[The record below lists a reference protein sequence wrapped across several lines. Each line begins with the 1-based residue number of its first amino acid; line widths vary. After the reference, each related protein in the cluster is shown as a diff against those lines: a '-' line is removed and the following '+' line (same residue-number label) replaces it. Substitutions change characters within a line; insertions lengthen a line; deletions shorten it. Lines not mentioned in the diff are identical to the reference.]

1 MIELAGPEIVATFL
15 ADPRTNEISET
26 TSVIARAPTADLSWR
41 TPRSVLL
48 VLSLA
53 AMLEAALGCVHVRP
67 YQRERLTHPT
77 MTTAD
82 VGGPGEAHAR
92 AVREGAT
99 GGGTA
104 GEAGCGCN

>member
-1 MIELAGPEIVATFL
+1 VIV
-15 ADPRTNEISET
+15 
-26 TSVIARAPTADLSWR
+26 RAPTAELSWG
-41 TPRSVLL
+41 TLRSVVLM

-53 AMLEAALGCVHVRP
+53 TILGAPLGCVHVRP

-82 VGGPGEAHAR
+82 WGGPGEAHAR